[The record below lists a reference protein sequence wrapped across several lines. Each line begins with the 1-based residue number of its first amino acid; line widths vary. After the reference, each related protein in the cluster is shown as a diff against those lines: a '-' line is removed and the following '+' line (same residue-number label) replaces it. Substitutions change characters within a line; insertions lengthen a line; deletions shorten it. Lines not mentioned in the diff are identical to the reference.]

1 LQAAW
6 REDDDMFVLGQP
18 GDDDP
23 TRWQPTWTY
32 ETTDNISFPHALQQQ
47 VSPGDSP
54 DPTWWLLI
62 STIRRPTAISARLED
77 DSKVPVHRLGPLLLL
92 EWESVPCTLYVTI
105 DGHTHSLRPFRSPTK
120 GPPTYPWS
128 GHENDIGGWVGFT
141 PIE

>member
-1 LQAAW
+1 
-6 REDDDMFVLGQP
+6 MFVLGQP

-105 DGHTHSLRPFRSPTK
+105 DRHTHSLRPFRSPTN